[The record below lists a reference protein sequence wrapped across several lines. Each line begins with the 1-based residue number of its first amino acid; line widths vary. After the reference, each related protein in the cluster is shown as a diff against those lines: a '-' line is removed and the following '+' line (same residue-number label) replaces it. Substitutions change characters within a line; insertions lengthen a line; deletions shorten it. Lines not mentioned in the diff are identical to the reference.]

1 MYTGSHLKLILAI
14 LLIPSVFIFLI
25 AADSENRNFN
35 SDSESTVEKI
45 SLSPIDKDINLP
57 TEDKILIKSGD
68 TFYSTLTKFDV
79 SPATINK
86 IGQDRKLRD
95 FISLQVND
103 QIYITS
109 KNGLVFVKRFD
120 DDFYL
125 DVLTI
130 NGSNY
135 TFEKNR
141 DNLERIAQFREF
153 VIEDS
158 LYASGKKAGVPESV
172 LGDLIYI
179 FGWDIDYAYDIR
191 NGDKVKILYE
201 DIFSNGRLVSNGDI
215 LSAEF
220 TNKGTKINVIRF
232 TQKGRK
238 DYYTTDSNN
247 VRKAFLRTP
256 IELARISSHYN
267 PNRKHPILNTIR
279 AHKGTDYAAKTGTP
293 VKVTGDG
300 VIKNAQ
306 YSNSYGNYID
316 VMHYNKYMTR
326 YAHLQG
332 FAKGIRKGAKVTQGE
347 TIGYVGSTGLA
358 TGPHLH
364 YEFHINGK
372 HTDPVKV
379 EPPNAQSINSYNK
392 KYFDKL
398 VDERTEIISNISS
411 IQWIIFTLV

>member
-14 LLIPSVFIFLI
+14 LLIPSIFIFLI
-25 AADSENRNFN
+25 IADSENRNFTN
-35 SDSESTVEKI
+35 DPELTIEKI
-45 SLSPIDKDINLP
+45 SLDPVNLDLNIP
-57 TEDKILIKSGD
+57 KESKIKIKSGD
-68 TFYSTLTKFDV
+68 TFYSTMIDFGV
-79 SPATINK
+79 SPRTISK
-86 IGQDRKLRD
+86 IAQNQELKK
-95 FISLQVND
+95 FISLRVND
-103 QIYITS
+103 VLYISTNA
-109 KNGLVFVKRFD
+109 NGLTVKRFD
-120 DDFYL
+120 EKFFL

-130 NGSNY
+130 ENGDFV
-135 TFEKNR
+135 FEKQR
-141 DNLERIAQFREF
+141 DNLERIVQFREF
-153 VIEDS
+153 VISDS
-158 LYASGKKAGVPESV
+158 LYSSGKKANVPDSV

-201 DIFSNGRLVSNGDI
+201 DIFSNGKLVSNGDI
-215 LSAEF
+215 LAAEF
-220 TNKGTKINVIRF
+220 TNKGVEIAVIRF
-232 TQKGRK
+232 TQRGRK
-238 DYYTTDSNN
+238 DYYTIDSSN

-256 IELARISSHYN
+256 IEFARISSHYN

-293 VKVTGDG
+293 VNVTGDG

-316 VMHYNKYMTR
+316 VMHFNKYMTR
-326 YAHLQG
+326 YAHLNG
-332 FAKGIRKGAKVTQGE
+332 FANGIRKGAKVTQGQP
-347 TIGYVGSTGLA
+347 IGYVGATGLA

-364 YEFHINGK
+364 YEFHIDGK

-398 VDERTEIISNISS
+398 VKERTEIISNISS
-411 IQWIIFTLV
+411 IQ

>member
-45 SLSPIDKDINLP
+45 SLSPVDKDISLP

-130 NGSNY
+130 NDSNY

-153 VIEDS
+153 VIKDS
-158 LYASGKKAGVPESV
+158 LYASS
-172 LGDLIYI
+172 
-179 FGWDIDYAYDIR
+179 
-191 NGDKVKILYE
+191 
-201 DIFSNGRLVSNGDI
+201 
-215 LSAEF
+215 
-220 TNKGTKINVIRF
+220 
-232 TQKGRK
+232 
-238 DYYTTDSNN
+238 
-247 VRKAFLRTP
+247 
-256 IELARISSHYN
+256 SSH
-267 PNRKHPILNTIR
+267 IR
-279 AHKGTDYAAKTGTP
+279 AAVESSHGVCALPNTYSYTFISLYSSGINHSDCNAA
-293 VKVTGDG
+293 
-300 VIKNAQ
+300 
-306 YSNSYGNYID
+306 SN
-316 VMHYNKYMTR
+316 V
-326 YAHLQG
+326 
-332 FAKGIRKGAKVTQGE
+332 F
-347 TIGYVGSTGLA
+347 
-358 TGPHLH
+358 
-364 YEFHINGK
+364 
-372 HTDPVKV
+372 
-379 EPPNAQSINSYNK
+379 
-392 KYFDKL
+392 
-398 VDERTEIISNISS
+398 
-411 IQWIIFTLV
+411 

>member
-45 SLSPIDKDINLP
+45 SLAPVDKDISLP

-153 VIEDS
+153 VIKDS

-215 LSAEF
+215 LAAEF

-232 TQKGRK
+232 PQKGRK

-267 PNRKHPILNTIR
+267 PNRKHPVLNTIR
-279 AHKGTDYAAKTGTP
+279 AHKETDYAANTGTP

-411 IQWIIFTLV
+411 IQ

>member
-14 LLIPSVFIFLI
+14 LLIPSIFIFLI
-25 AADSENRNFN
+25 IADSENRNFTN
-35 SDSESTVEKI
+35 DPELTIEKI
-45 SLSPIDKDINLP
+45 SLDPVNLDLNIP
-57 TEDKILIKSGD
+57 KESKIKIKSGD
-68 TFYSTLTKFDV
+68 TFYSTMIDFGV
-79 SPATINK
+79 SPRTISK
-86 IGQDRKLRD
+86 IAQNQELKK
-95 FISLQVND
+95 FISLRVND
-103 QIYITS
+103 VLYISTNA
-109 KNGLVFVKRFD
+109 NGLTVKRFD
-120 DDFYL
+120 EKFFL

-130 NGSNY
+130 ENGDFV
-135 TFEKNR
+135 FEKQR
-141 DNLERIAQFREF
+141 DNLERIVQFREF
-153 VIEDS
+153 VISDS
-158 LYASGKKAGVPESV
+158 LYSSGKKANVPDSV

-201 DIFSNGRLVSNGDI
+201 DIFSNGKLVSNGDI
-215 LSAEF
+215 LAAEF
-220 TNKGTKINVIRF
+220 TNKGVEIAVIRF
-232 TQKGRK
+232 TQRGRK
-238 DYYTTDSNN
+238 DYYTIDSSN

-256 IELARISSHYN
+256 IEFARISSHYN

-293 VKVTGDG
+293 VNVTGDG

-316 VMHYNKYMTR
+316 VMHFNKYMTR
-326 YAHLQG
+326 YAHLNG
-332 FAKGIRKGAKVTQGE
+332 FADGIRKGTKVTQGQ
-347 TIGYVGSTGLA
+347 TIGYVGATGLA

-364 YEFHINGK
+364 YEFHIDGK

-398 VDERTEIISNISS
+398 VKERTEIISNISS
-411 IQWIIFTLV
+411 IQ

>member
-1 MYTGSHLKLILAI
+1 MYTGSHIKLILAI
-14 LLIPSVFIFLI
+14 LLIPLIFIFLI
-25 AADSENRNFN
+25 AADSENRSF
-35 SDSESTVEKI
+35 SEQSELTIEKI
-45 SLSPIDKDINLP
+45 SFQTEEVNLDLP
-57 TEDKILIKSGD
+57 KENKVIIKSGD
-68 TFYSTLTKFDV
+68 TFYSTMVDFGV
-79 SPATINK
+79 SPVVINQ
-86 IGQDRKLRD
+86 IGQDRDLKD
-95 FISLQVND
+95 FISLRVND
-103 QIYITS
+103 QIYITI
-109 KNGLVFVKRFD
+109 KNGTTYVKRFNE
-120 DDFYL
+120 DFYI

-130 NGSNY
+130 ENGEY
-135 TFEKNR
+135 EFERQRNS
-141 DNLERIAQFREF
+141 LEKIAQFREF
-153 VIEDS
+153 IITDS
-158 LYASGKKAGVPESV
+158 LYASGKKADVPESV

-191 NGDKVKILYE
+191 NGDTVKILYE
-201 DIFSNGRLVSNGDI
+201 DVFSNGRLVSHGDI
-215 LSAEF
+215 LAAEF
-220 TNKGTKINVIRF
+220 TNKGSEITVIRF
-232 TQKGRK
+232 TQRGRK

-256 IELARISSHYN
+256 IEFARISSHYN
-267 PNRKHPILNTIR
+267 PNRKHPILNKIR
-279 AHKGTDYAAKTGTP
+279 AHKGTDYAARAGTA

-300 VIKNAQ
+300 VIKSAQ

-326 YAHLQG
+326 YAHLRG
-332 FAKGIRKGAKVTQGE
+332 FAKGIKKGAKVTQGQ

-398 VDERTEIISNISS
+398 VAERSEIISNITS
-411 IQWIIFTLV
+411 IQ

>member
-14 LLIPSVFIFLI
+14 LLIPSIFIFLI
-25 AADSENRNFN
+25 IADSVNRSFTN
-35 SDSESTVEKI
+35 DPELTVEKI
-45 SLSPIDKDINLP
+45 SLGPINPDINIP
-57 TEDKILIKSGD
+57 KESKIKIKSGD
-68 TFYSTLTKFDV
+68 TFYSTMIDFGV
-79 SPATINK
+79 SPGTISK
-86 IGQDRKLRD
+86 IAQDRKLKK
-95 FISLQVND
+95 FISLRVND
-103 QIYITS
+103 VLYITS
-109 KNGLVFVKRFD
+109 TANGLTVKRFD
-120 DDFYL
+120 ENFFL

-130 NGSNY
+130 KNGDFI
-135 TFEKNR
+135 FEKKR
-141 DNLERIAQFREF
+141 DNLERIVQFREF
-153 VIEDS
+153 VISDS
-158 LYASGKKAGVPESV
+158 LYSSGKKANVPDSV

-201 DIFSNGRLVSNGDI
+201 DIFSNGKLVSNGDI
-215 LSAEF
+215 LAAEF
-220 TNKGTKINVIRF
+220 TNKGTEIAVIRF
-232 TQKGRK
+232 TQRGRK
-238 DYYTTDSNN
+238 DYYTTDSSN

-256 IELARISSHYN
+256 IEFARISSHYN

-293 VKVTGDG
+293 VKATGDG

-306 YSNSYGNYID
+306 YSSSYGNYID
-316 VMHYNKYMTR
+316 IVHFNKYMTR
-326 YAHLQG
+326 YAHLNG
-332 FAKGIRKGAKVTQGE
+332 FAKGMRKGAKVTQGQ

-364 YEFHINGK
+364 YEFHIDGK

-398 VDERTEIISNISS
+398 VKERSEIISNISS
-411 IQWIIFTLV
+411 IQ

>member
-1 MYTGSHLKLILAI
+1 MYTGSHIKLILAI
-14 LLIPSVFIFLI
+14 LLIPSIFIFLI
-25 AADSENRNFN
+25 AADSENRSF
-35 SDSESTVEKI
+35 SEQPELTIEKI
-45 SLSPIDKDINLP
+45 SFQTEEANLDLP
-57 TEDKILIKSGD
+57 KENKVIIKSGD
-68 TFYSTLTKFDV
+68 TFYSTMVDFGV
-79 SPATINK
+79 SPVVINQ
-86 IGQDRKLRD
+86 IGLDRDLKD
-95 FISLQVND
+95 FISLRVND
-103 QIYITS
+103 QIYITI
-109 KNGLVFVKRFD
+109 KNGTTYVKRFNE
-120 DDFYL
+120 DFYI

-130 NGSNY
+130 ENGEY
-135 TFEKNR
+135 EFERQRNS
-141 DNLERIAQFREF
+141 LEKIAQFREF
-153 VIEDS
+153 IITDS
-158 LYASGKKAGVPESV
+158 LYASGKKADVPESV

-191 NGDKVKILYE
+191 NGDTVKILYE
-201 DIFSNGRLVSNGDI
+201 DVFSNGRLVSHGDI
-215 LSAEF
+215 LAAEF
-220 TNKGTKINVIRF
+220 TNKGSEITVIRF
-232 TQKGRK
+232 TQRGRK

-256 IELARISSHYN
+256 IEFARISSHYN
-267 PNRKHPILNTIR
+267 PNRKHPILNKIR
-279 AHKGTDYAAKTGTP
+279 AHKGTDYAARAGTA

-300 VIKNAQ
+300 VIKSAQ

-326 YAHLQG
+326 YAHLRG
-332 FAKGIRKGAKVTQGE
+332 FAKGIKKGAKVTQGQ

-398 VDERTEIISNISS
+398 VAERSEIISNITS
-411 IQWIIFTLV
+411 IQ

>member
-1 MYTGSHLKLILAI
+1 MYTGSHIKLILAI
-14 LLIPSVFIFLI
+14 LLIPSIFIFLI
-25 AADSENRNFN
+25 AADSENRSF
-35 SDSESTVEKI
+35 SEQPELTVEKI
-45 SLSPIDKDINLP
+45 SFQTEEANLDLP
-57 TEDKILIKSGD
+57 KENKVIIKSGD
-68 TFYSTLTKFDV
+68 TFYSTMVDFGV
-79 SPATINK
+79 SPVVINQ
-86 IGQDRKLRD
+86 IGQDRDLKD
-95 FISLQVND
+95 FISLRVND
-103 QIYITS
+103 QIYITI
-109 KNGLVFVKRFD
+109 KNGTTYVKRFNE
-120 DDFYL
+120 DFYI

-130 NGSNY
+130 ENGEY
-135 TFEKNR
+135 EFERQRNS
-141 DNLERIAQFREF
+141 LEKIAQFREF
-153 VIEDS
+153 IITDS
-158 LYASGKKAGVPESV
+158 LYASGKKADVPESV

-191 NGDKVKILYE
+191 NGDTVKILYE
-201 DIFSNGRLVSNGDI
+201 DVFSNGRLVSHGDI
-215 LSAEF
+215 LAAEF
-220 TNKGTKINVIRF
+220 TNKGSEITVIRF
-232 TQKGRK
+232 TQRGRK

-256 IELARISSHYN
+256 IEFARISSHYN
-267 PNRKHPILNTIR
+267 PNRKHPILNKIR
-279 AHKGTDYAAKTGTP
+279 AHKGTDYAARAGTA

-300 VIKNAQ
+300 VIKSAQ

-326 YAHLQG
+326 YAHLRG
-332 FAKGIRKGAKVTQGE
+332 FAKGIKKGAKVTQGQ

-398 VDERTEIISNISS
+398 VAERSEIISNITS
-411 IQWIIFTLV
+411 IQ

>member
-1 MYTGSHLKLILAI
+1 MYTGSHLILILAI

-45 SLSPIDKDINLP
+45 SLSPVDKDISLP

-153 VIEDS
+153 VIKDS

-201 DIFSNGRLVSNGDI
+201 DIFL
-215 LSAEF
+215 
-220 TNKGTKINVIRF
+220 KWKIGLKWR
-232 TQKGRK
+232 
-238 DYYTTDSNN
+238 YSCS
-247 VRKAFLRTP
+247 
-256 IELARISSHYN
+256 RI
-267 PNRKHPILNTIR
+267 
-279 AHKGTDYAAKTGTP
+279 
-293 VKVTGDG
+293 
-300 VIKNAQ
+300 
-306 YSNSYGNYID
+306 
-316 VMHYNKYMTR
+316 
-326 YAHLQG
+326 
-332 FAKGIRKGAKVTQGE
+332 
-347 TIGYVGSTGLA
+347 
-358 TGPHLH
+358 
-364 YEFHINGK
+364 YE
-372 HTDPVKV
+372 
-379 EPPNAQSINSYNK
+379 
-392 KYFDKL
+392 
-398 VDERTEIISNISS
+398 
-411 IQWIIFTLV
+411 

>member
-1 MYTGSHLKLILAI
+1 MYTGSHIKLILAI
-14 LLIPSVFIFLI
+14 LLIPLIFIFLI
-25 AADSENRNFN
+25 AADSENRSF
-35 SDSESTVEKI
+35 SEQSELTIEKI
-45 SLSPIDKDINLP
+45 SFQTEGVNLDLP
-57 TEDKILIKSGD
+57 KENKVIIKSGD
-68 TFYSTLTKFDV
+68 TFYSTMVDFGV
-79 SPATINK
+79 SPVVINQ
-86 IGQDRKLRD
+86 IGQDRDLKD
-95 FISLQVND
+95 FISLRVND
-103 QIYITS
+103 QIYITI
-109 KNGLVFVKRFD
+109 KNGTTYVKRFNE
-120 DDFYL
+120 DFYI

-130 NGSNY
+130 ENGEY
-135 TFEKNR
+135 EFERQRNS
-141 DNLERIAQFREF
+141 LEKIAQFREF
-153 VIEDS
+153 IITDS
-158 LYASGKKAGVPESV
+158 LYASGKKADVPESV

-191 NGDKVKILYE
+191 NGDTVKILYE
-201 DIFSNGRLVSNGDI
+201 DVFSNGRLVSHGDI
-215 LSAEF
+215 LAAEF
-220 TNKGTKINVIRF
+220 TNKGSEITVIRF
-232 TQKGRK
+232 TQRGRK

-256 IELARISSHYN
+256 IEFARISSHYN
-267 PNRKHPILNTIR
+267 PNRKHPILNKIR
-279 AHKGTDYAAKTGTP
+279 AHKGTDYAARAGTA

-300 VIKNAQ
+300 VIKSAQ

-326 YAHLQG
+326 YAHLRG
-332 FAKGIRKGAKVTQGE
+332 FAKGIKKGAKVTQGQ

-398 VDERTEIISNISS
+398 VAERSEIISNITS
-411 IQWIIFTLV
+411 IQ

>member
-14 LLIPSVFIFLI
+14 LLIPSIFIFLI
-25 AADSENRNFN
+25 IADSENRNFTN
-35 SDSESTVEKI
+35 DPELTIEKI
-45 SLSPIDKDINLP
+45 SLDPVNLDLNIP
-57 TEDKILIKSGD
+57 KESKIKIKSGD
-68 TFYSTLTKFDV
+68 TFYSTMIDFGV
-79 SPATINK
+79 SPRTISK
-86 IGQDRKLRD
+86 IAQNRELKK
-95 FISLQVND
+95 FISLRVND
-103 QIYITS
+103 VLYISTNA
-109 KNGLVFVKRFD
+109 NGLTVKRFD
-120 DDFYL
+120 EKFFL

-130 NGSNY
+130 ENGDFV
-135 TFEKNR
+135 FEKKR
-141 DNLERIAQFREF
+141 DNLERIVQFREF
-153 VIEDS
+153 VISDS
-158 LYASGKKAGVPESV
+158 LYSSGKKANVPDSV

-201 DIFSNGRLVSNGDI
+201 DIFSNGKLVSNGDI
-215 LSAEF
+215 LAAEF
-220 TNKGTKINVIRF
+220 TNKGVEIAVIRF
-232 TQKGRK
+232 TQRGRK
-238 DYYTTDSNN
+238 DYYTIDSSN

-256 IELARISSHYN
+256 IEFARISSHYN

-293 VKVTGDG
+293 VNVTGDG

-316 VMHYNKYMTR
+316 VMHFNKYMTR
-326 YAHLQG
+326 YAHLNG
-332 FAKGIRKGAKVTQGE
+332 FADGIRKGAKVTQGQ
-347 TIGYVGSTGLA
+347 TIGYVGATGLA

-364 YEFHINGK
+364 YEFHIDGK

-398 VDERTEIISNISS
+398 VKERTEIISNISS
-411 IQWIIFTLV
+411 IQ

>member
-35 SDSESTVEKI
+35 SDSELTVEKI
-45 SLSPIDKDINLP
+45 SLTPIDTDINLP
-57 TEDKILIKSGD
+57 TEDKILIRSGD
-68 TFYSTLTKFDV
+68 TFYSTLMKFDV

-86 IGQDRKLRD
+86 IGKDRKLKK

-109 KNGLVFVKRFD
+109 KNGLVYVKRFD
-120 DDFYL
+120 EDFYL

-130 NGSNY
+130 DGANY
-135 TFEKNR
+135 VFEKKR

-153 VIEDS
+153 VISDS

-215 LSAEF
+215 LAAEF

-232 TQKGRK
+232 TQRGRK

-332 FAKGIRKGAKVTQGE
+332 FAKGIKKGVKVTQGE
-347 TIGYVGSTGLA
+347 TIGYVGRHTQLF
-358 TGPHLH
+358 HL
-364 YEFHINGK
+364 E
-372 HTDPVKV
+372 
-379 EPPNAQSINSYNK
+379 
-392 KYFDKL
+392 
-398 VDERTEIISNISS
+398 
-411 IQWIIFTLV
+411 